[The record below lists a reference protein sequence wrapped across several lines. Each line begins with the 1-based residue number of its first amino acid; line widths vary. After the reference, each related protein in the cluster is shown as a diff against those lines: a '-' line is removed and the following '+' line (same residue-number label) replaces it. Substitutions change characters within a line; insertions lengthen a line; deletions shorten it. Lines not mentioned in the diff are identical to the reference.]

1 MHAYYNSKTAELIVV
16 PGEQIMSAD
25 EDSAREAFE
34 EQFDQI
40 ENGDQ
45 VVQDYGRLF
54 LGSGRS

>member
-1 MHAYYNSKTAELIVV
+1 MHACYNSKTAELIVV

-40 ENGDQ
+40 VNGDQ

>member
-1 MHAYYNSKTAELIVV
+1 MHACYNSKTAELIVV

-40 ENGDQ
+40 VNGDQ
-45 VVQDYGRLF
+45 VVQDYGRF
-54 LGSGRS
+54 F